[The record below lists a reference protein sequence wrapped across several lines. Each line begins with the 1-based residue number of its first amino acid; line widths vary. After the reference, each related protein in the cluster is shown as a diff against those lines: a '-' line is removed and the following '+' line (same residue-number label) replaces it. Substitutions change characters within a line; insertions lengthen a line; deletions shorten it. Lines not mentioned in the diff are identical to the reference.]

1 MMTQSPA
8 APELLNEI
16 LCDCESECDDTCTCV
31 LNGQACT
38 KACTCEA
45 LLPTVDGTKFCSNV
59 QTILAIETGRT
70 ESDTENE

>member
-8 APELLNEI
+8 APELLNGI
-16 LCDCESECDDTCTCV
+16 LCNCETECDDTCTCV

-38 KACTCEA
+38 KACICEA

-59 QTILAIETGRT
+59 QTILAIETAIT
-70 ESDTENE
+70 DSDNENE